1 MKIIFSK
8 DSGGITVSTQNTIL
22 ISQMQTG
29 GIFRAED
36 VDREIAKHLAENAD
50 DYAALKLDA
59 QVFHDSVVDR
69 PRYAVVR
76 RFVEACAV
84 GGVSATEARQI
95 IAAMFQKSGT
105 TLVAEIE
112 DADLPADR
120 YFRDAWE
127 WED

>member
-8 DSGGITVSTQNTIL
+8 DGGGVTVSDQNTIL

-36 VDREIAKHLAENAD
+36 VDREIAKHLAENVD

-59 QVFHDSVVDR
+59 QAFHDSVVDR

>member
-8 DSGGITVSTQNTIL
+8 DGGGVTVSDQNPLL
-22 ISQMQTG
+22 ISHMQTG
-29 GIFRAED
+29 GVFRPED
-36 VDREIAKHLAENAD
+36 VDREIAKHMAENEE

-59 QVFHDSVVDR
+59 QAFHDSVVDH
-69 PRYAVVR
+69 PRYVTVR
-76 RFVEACAV
+76 RFVEACTV
-84 GGVSATEARQI
+84 GGVSAAEARQI
-95 IAAMFQKSGT
+95 IAAMFQKPGT

-112 DADLPADR
+112 DTDLPSDR